1 MRPDDVCRK
10 KTSLSVAFPSWTGR
24 VPPRSKCGA
33 GSGAGWLVSKV
44 VQVRF
49 STIPVPPSRLKGG
62 IWRPVQEGS
71 FWDLPKR
78 FLVGGLVLLLWSLVG
93 GGLHAQTSGSSER
106 PNVLLVMTDDQ
117 GWGDVRVHGNP
128 EIDTPVMD
136 RLAGEGAWF
145 ERFYVSPV
153 CAPTRASLL
162 TGRYHLRTGTSWV
175 TRGLETM
182 RPGEVTMAEVFR
194 DAGYATGLFGKWHN
208 GAHYPSDPTGQGF
221 DTFFGFMAG
230 HWNNY
235 FDTGLTYNGQQV
247 ETEGYITDVLTD
259 SALAFIDR
267 HRDEPFFCYVP
278 YNAPHGPF
286 QVPDAYFDRY
296 KARGLDDKN
305 AAVYGMVENIDD
317 NLGRLLGK
325 LDEAGIAE
333 NTIVLFLTDNGPN
346 GDRYNGD
353 MRGRKGS
360 VHEGGVRVP
369 LFVRWPGHIA
379 PGTVVR
385 EIAAHID
392 LYPTLAELT
401 GVAMPEGP
409 PVDGIS
415 LAPLFGD
422 TPARW
427 PARLLFTHH
436 SRGDSLETLPGAV
449 RTPRYRLVR
458 EKEEDAWA
466 LYDMVADPGQ
476 HVDVAAGHPGIVD
489 SLSAAYDEWF
499 ASVTAEEPRRPR
511 IPVGYEAA
519 PLVVLPAPESYFEGQ
534 IAFKGKAGWANDW
547 LTNWT
552 QTEDRVWWELDVAG
566 GGTYEVALEYIVT
579 AENAGADV
587 RVSAGDAH
595 IEATVAP
602 AHNPDPI
609 SSPDRLP
616 RGEVYEKE
624 WGVLEVGTLRLEPG
638 PVRLYVEATSK
649 PGAEALDLKA
659 VRLRQR

>member
-1 MRPDDVCRK
+1 MRLNGVCQKRP
-10 KTSLSVAFPSWTGR
+10 SLFPAWTGG
-24 VPPRSKCGA
+24 VPAR
-33 GSGAGWLVSKV
+33 AGWLKKG
-44 VQVRF
+44 F
-49 STIPVPPSRLKGG
+49 AGPWSTTPGSPPIREGRLLD
-62 IWRPVQEGS
+62 W
-71 FWDLPKR
+71 LNR
-78 FLVGGLVLLLWSLVG
+78 FLAGTLALLLWSLAG
-93 GGLHAQTSGSSER
+93 SALHAQTSGPAER

-128 EIDTPVMD
+128 QIDTPVMD

-162 TGRYHLRTGTSWV
+162 TGRYNLRTGTSWV

-182 RPGEVTMAEVFR
+182 RPDEVTVAEAFR

-208 GAHYPSDPTGQGF
+208 GAHYPSDPMGQGF
-221 DTFFGFMAG
+221 DTFFGFAAG

-235 FDTGLTYNGQQV
+235 FDTHLTYNGEQV
-247 ETEGYITDVLTD
+247 ETEGYISDVLTD

-296 KARGLDDKN
+296 KARELDDKM
-305 AAVYGMVENIDD
+305 AAVYGMVENVDD
-317 NLGRLLGK
+317 NLGRLLNK
-325 LDEAGIAE
+325 LDEAGLAD

-353 MRGRKGS
+353 MRGQKGS

-379 PGTVVR
+379 PGTVIR

-392 LYPTLAELT
+392 LLPTLAELT
-401 GVAMPEGP
+401 NVSMPEGP
-409 PVDGIS
+409 PIDGVS
-415 LAPLFGD
+415 LAPLLRD
-422 TPARW
+422 AQASLPDRM
-427 PARLLFTHH
+427 LFTHH
-436 SRGDSLETLPGAV
+436 SRGDSLETFPGAV

-458 EKEEDAWA
+458 EKEGDVWA
-466 LYDMVADPGQ
+466 LYDMLTDPGQ
-476 HVDVAAGHPGIVD
+476 HVDVAAEHPEIAD
-489 SLSAAYDEWF
+489 SLSAAYDAWF
-499 ASVTAEEPRRPR
+499 ANVTAETPGRPR

-519 PLVVLPAPESYFEGQ
+519 PQVVLPAPESYFEGE
-534 IAFKGKAGWANDW
+534 IAFKGGAGWANDW

-552 QTEDRVWWELDVAG
+552 ETEDRVWWELDVAEG
-566 GGTYEVALEYIVT
+566 GVYEVALEYAVA

-587 RVSAGDAH
+587 RVSAGDEHVA
-595 IEATVAP
+595 ATVES
-602 AHNPDPI
+602 AHNPEPI
-609 SSPDRLP
+609 SSPDRVP
-616 RGEVYEKE
+616 RGEVLEKE
-624 WGVLEVGTLRLEPG
+624 WGVLELGTLRLEPG

-659 VRLRQR
+659 VRLRQQ